1 MAQEQSFA
9 NLQAIALS
17 KNADAILLLQHGRF
31 SNAYYLAGYA
41 VEIGLKACIALQFRA
56 EHIPDRRLVNIIHT
70 HQLHDLIFYAGL
82 KEVLNQ
88 RKEEEQEF
96 WSNWTQ
102 VSNWHPDS
110 RYRTVDA
117 LTAQAMV
124 HAVSNPRTGILEWI
138 KAYW

>member
-9 NLQAIALS
+9 NLQEVALS
-17 KNADAILLLQHGRF
+17 KSADSILLLSHGRF

-70 HQLHDLIFYAGL
+70 HQLHDLVFYAGL
-82 KEVLNQ
+82 KDILTQ

-96 WSNWTQ
+96 WSNWAQ
-102 VSNWHPDS
+102 VSSWTPES
-110 RYRTVDA
+110 RYLTVDA

-124 HAVSNPRTGILEWI
+124 HAVSNPQTGILEWI
-138 KAYW
+138 RAYW